1 MGKRQ
6 KSARM
11 VEPMRQLTSK
21 QKKILNNHKYARHIE
36 ELPYEIW
43 DQIQEINNSEVLYDK
58 VNGYLW
64 DNYFLEE
71 DE

>member
-6 KSARM
+6 KPARV

>member
-6 KSARM
+6 KSTRM
-11 VEPMRQLTSK
+11 VELMRQLTSK

>member
-6 KSARM
+6 KPARM